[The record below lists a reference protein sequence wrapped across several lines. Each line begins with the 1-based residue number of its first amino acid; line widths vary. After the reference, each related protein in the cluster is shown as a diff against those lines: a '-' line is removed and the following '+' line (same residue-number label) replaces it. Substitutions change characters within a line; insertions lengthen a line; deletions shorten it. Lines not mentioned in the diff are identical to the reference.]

1 MKGNREKPWP
11 RATQRKLALSTLLVG
26 VSVTFLASG
35 STLAGGG
42 CSNAGLEVNY
52 AKGEVVFYYP
62 NYGRLVF
69 ESAEV
74 CDTAEC
80 VSAEGP
86 LAGCPYVNLT
96 LEAACGVDVGRA
108 EKPENAFYVTSV
120 TVQKR
125 ISSRGGGNGSGHY
138 SLVMQNRRE
147 MGPEFGGFPISTY
160 PCSSSPSSVSSMLEE
175 GGDRALARLI
185 GSGFDTYELT
195 STLAGTDPAG
205 PGLAQRDTS
214 CVYALVAK
222 WAHQHTRE
230 EVPLCATGAWGGE
243 IRWTAN

>member
-1 MKGNREKPWP
+1 MEGNRGKPWP
-11 RATQRKLALSTLLVG
+11 GATQRRLALATLLIG
-26 VSVTFLASG
+26 ISVTFLASG
-35 STLAGGG
+35 SALANGG

-96 LEAACGVDVGRA
+96 LQAACGVDVGRA

-125 ISSRGGGNGSGHY
+125 ISSKGRGGGSGHY
-138 SLVMQNRRE
+138 FLVMQNRPE
-147 MGPEFGGFPISTY
+147 MGPEFGGFPISTD
-160 PCSSSPSSVSSMLEE
+160 PCSSNPSNVSSML
-175 GGDRALARLI
+175 
-185 GSGFDTYELT
+185 
-195 STLAGTDPAG
+195 
-205 PGLAQRDTS
+205 
-214 CVYALVAK
+214 
-222 WAHQHTRE
+222 
-230 EVPLCATGAWGGE
+230 
-243 IRWTAN
+243 